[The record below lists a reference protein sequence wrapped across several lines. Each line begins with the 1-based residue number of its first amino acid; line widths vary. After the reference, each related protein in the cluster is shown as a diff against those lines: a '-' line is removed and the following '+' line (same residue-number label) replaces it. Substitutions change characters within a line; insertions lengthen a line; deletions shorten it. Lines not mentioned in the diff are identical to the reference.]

1 MTAPLSVARLPP
13 RRRRRL
19 GLIVLVVLFAV
30 LLLLFNL
37 VPLAAEWL
45 WFQALGYQR
54 VFTTRLVAEAVL
66 GVGVC
71 GLVLAFLYV
80 NLRIAQRG
88 LVPNPLVVQ
97 VSSGAAAVDVTRLLR
112 RLALPTALGLA
123 LLCGLGAAGGWLGVL
138 QFLHRTPFGA
148 TDPVFGRDVGYY
160 VFTVPVIAGAIGLL
174 IAVTTLTLLATIML
188 YGVRRDIVVFRRQ
201 VTVEPSARLH
211 LAVLIALVFAL
222 VALRVYFVRLPGLL
236 YSTTGPLV
244 GASYADLHAQLT
256 GLRLAGLAAVASGG
270 LVLWGARSHR
280 LARNT
285 LLAVGLYLGVSLLGV
300 ALYPT
305 LVQKLVVAPNEL
317 VKETPQLASHIAATR
332 RAWGL
337 DSVVTRDLTGEARL
351 TERDIRANRPTIDN
365 VRLWDRDPLL
375 QTFGQ
380 LQEIRT
386 YYDFVSVDDDRYWID
401 GQYRQVL
408 LSPRELNSGSLPTR
422 TFINERLTFTHGMG
436 LTLGPVNQVT
446 QEGLPVLFIKNLP
459 PASSVS
465 LRVTRPELYFGEL
478 TDSWV
483 FARTH
488 QREFDYPS
496 GDENIFTSYEGIGGV
511 RVGSLLRRLV
521 LATYLRSLKVLL
533 SSDITSDSRAMYFRN
548 IRVRAR
554 TALPFL
560 LFDDD
565 PYLVVADSGRLRW
578 ILDAYTATSRYPY
591 AQPLDDGTNY
601 MRNSVKVVIDAFDGT
616 VPAYL
621 ADPRDPLVLT
631 LAKVFPGIFQP
642 LDAMSK
648 DLRAHLPYPE
658 ALVGVPPDLYAT
670 DHMAEPDVFYHR
682 EDQWQKPVLSRPGE
696 RPDPF
701 LRHIVMRLPGERQA
715 EFILMV
721 PFTPRGKDNL
731 ASWMVAR
738 NDGEHYGRLVLYRLP
753 KQSLVYG
760 PTQIVNRINQ
770 DTDISRQISLWDQ
783 RGSEVI
789 RGNLLVIPIEESLI
803 YVQPL
808 YLRAQGGRIPEL
820 KRVVVAQET
829 RVAMAET
836 LEAGLRQLFGG
847 GAAPAAGTPRA
858 EPAISATETNAQL
871 LRDANDAYA
880 QARAAPPVD
889 CRRRAGR
896 PHVPGQHAAHAAAHQ
911 NVGARRLDSCR
922 RSGRHRGPG
931 LVAHLERNAVGR
943 RQRSSALGS
952 RAREARRRAID

>member
-1 MTAPLSVARLPP
+1 MTGPPTRLRLPA
-13 RRRRRL
+13 RRPNRL
-19 GLIVLVVLFAV
+19 GLVVLG
-30 LLLLFNL
+30 LLFTVIVVLPAL
-37 VPLAAEWL
+37 VQLAAEWP
-45 WFQALGYQR
+45 WFVALGYQR
-54 VFTTRLVAEAVL
+54 VFATRLVSQVL
-66 GVGVC
+66 LG
-71 GLVLAFLYV
+71 GLIGGGAFAFLYA

-88 LVPNPLVVQ
+88 VVPNPLVLAF
-97 VSSGAAAVDVTRLLR
+97 SAAAPPLDVTRLLR
-112 RLALPTALGLA
+112 RLALPAALGLG
-123 LLCGLGAAGGWLGVL
+123 LLFGVAAKGSWLSVL
-138 QFLHRTPFGA
+138 QFLHRTPFGT
-148 TDPVFGRDVGYY
+148 TDPVFGR
-160 VFTVPVIAGAIGLL
+160 
-174 IAVTTLTLLATIML
+174 
-188 YGVRRDIVVFRRQ
+188 R

-211 LAVLIALVFAL
+211 VALLMAL
-222 VALRVYFVRLPGLL
+222 LFLLTALRVYFVRLPGLL

-244 GASYADLHAQLT
+244 GASFADLHATLT
-256 GLRLAGLAAVASGG
+256 GLRVAGLAALAGAA
-270 LVLWGARSHR
+270 LVLWGAQSER

-285 LLAVGLYLGVSLLGV
+285 VLALGLYFGASLLGV
-300 ALYPT
+300 ALYPAI
-305 LVQKLVVAPNEL
+305 VQRLIVAPNEL
-317 VKETPQLASHIAATR
+317 VKETPQLALHIAATR

-337 DSVVTRDLTGEARL
+337 DGVVTRDLTGEARL

-380 LQEIRT
+380 LQEI
-386 YYDFVSVDDDRYWID
+386 
-401 GQYRQVL
+401 
-408 LSPRELNSGSLPTR
+408 LSPRELNSASLPTR

-446 QEGLPVLFIKNLP
+446 QEGLPVLFIKDLP

-478 TDSWV
+478 ADSWV

-496 GDENIFTSYEGIGGV
+496 GEENIFTSYTGTGGV
-511 RVGSLLRRLV
+511 RVGSFLRRLV

-548 IRVRAR
+548 IRLRAR

-560 LFDDD
+560 SFDGD

-591 AQPLDDGTNY
+591 AQPLSDGTNY

-616 VPAYL
+616 VTAYL

-642 LDAMSK
+642 LDAMSR
-648 DLRAHLPYPE
+648 DLRAHLRYPE
-658 ALVGVPPDLYAT
+658 DLFHVQTDLYAT
-670 DHMAEPDVFYHR
+670 YHMAEPDVFYHR

-701 LRHIVMRLPGERQA
+701 LRHIVMRLPEERQA

-738 NDGEHYGRLVLYRLP
+738 NDGEHYGRLVLYRFP

-808 YLRAQGGRIPEL
+808 YLRAEGGRIPEM
-820 KRVVVAQET
+820 KRVVVAHQN
-829 RVAMAET
+829 RVVMEET
-836 LEAGLRQLFGG
+836 LDAGLARLFGGAVEPAGVAAAPAGAARPGNGRAADLARQAAELYQRAIAAQRSGDWARYGEALSQLGEVLRQLQAVFGG
-847 GAAPAAGTPRA
+847 
-858 EPAISATETNAQL
+858 
-871 LRDANDAYA
+871 
-880 QARAAPPVD
+880 
-889 CRRRAGR
+889 
-896 PHVPGQHAAHAAAHQ
+896 
-911 NVGARRLDSCR
+911 
-922 RSGRHRGPG
+922 
-931 LVAHLERNAVGR
+931 
-943 RQRSSALGS
+943 RQP
-952 RAREARRRAID
+952 

>member
-19 GLIVLVVLFAV
+19 RLVVLV
-30 LLLLFNL
+30 LLFALFLFLSNL
-37 VPLAAEWL
+37 VQLAAEWF
-45 WFQALGYQR
+45 WFQALGYER
-54 VFTTRLVAEAVL
+54 VFTTQLVAEALL
-66 GVGVC
+66 GVGVG
-71 GLVLAFLYV
+71 GLVFAFLYV

-97 VSSGAAAVDVTRLLR
+97 FSSGAPAVDVTRLVR
-112 RLALPTALGLA
+112 RLALPKALVLA
-123 LLCGLGAAGGWLGVL
+123 LLFGMGAAGSWLGVL
-138 QFLHRTPFGA
+138 QFLHRTPFGV

-160 VFTVPVIAGAIGLL
+160 VFTLPVIAGGLGL
-174 IAVTTLTLLATIML
+174 ITALTTLTLAAAVGL
-188 YGVRRDIVVFRRQ
+188 YVLRRDVVLFGRR

-211 LAVLIALVFAL
+211 LALLIALLFLLA
-222 VALRVYFVRLPGLL
+222 ALRVYFVRLPGLL

-244 GASYADLHAQLT
+244 GASFADLHATLT
-256 GLRLAGLAAVASGG
+256 GLRVAGLAALAGG
-270 LVLWGARSHR
+270 ALVLWGAKSQR

-285 LLAVGLYLGVSLLGV
+285 LLALGLYFGVSLLGV

-305 LVQKLVVAPNEL
+305 IVQKLVVAPNEL

-337 DSVVTRDLTGEARL
+337 DSVVTRELTGEARL

-408 LSPRELNSGSLPTR
+408 LSPRELNSASLPTR

-446 QEGLPVLFIKNLP
+446 QEGLPVLFIKDLP
-459 PASSVS
+459 PVSSVS

-496 GDENIFTSYEGIGGV
+496 GDENIFTSYAGAGGV
-511 RVGSLLRRLV
+511 RVGSFPRRLV
-521 LATYLRSLKVLL
+521 LATYFRSLKVLL
-533 SSDITSDSRAMYFRN
+533 SSDITSDSRAMYIRN
-548 IRVRAR
+548 IRLRAR

-560 LFDDD
+560 SFDGD
-565 PYLVVADSGRLRW
+565 PYLVVSDSGRLRW

-591 AQPLDDGTNY
+591 AQPLDNGINY

-616 VPAYL
+616 VTAYL

-631 LAKVFPGIFQP
+631 LAKVFPGIFQR
-642 LDAMSK
+642 LDAMSA
-648 DLRAHLPYPE
+648 DLRAHLRYPE
-658 ALVGVPPDLYAT
+658 DLFRVQTDMYAT
-670 DHMAEPDVFYHR
+670 YHMSEPEIFYHQ

-701 LRHIVMRLPGERQA
+701 LRHIVMRLPEERQA

-738 NDGEHYGRLVLYRLP
+738 NDGEHYGRLVLYRFP

-770 DTDISRQISLWDQ
+770 DTDISRQVSLWDQ

-789 RGNLLVIPIEESLI
+789 RGHLLVIPIEESLI

-808 YLRAQGGRIPEL
+808 YLRAEGGRIPEM
-820 KRVVVAQET
+820 KRVVVAHQN
-829 RVAMAET
+829 RVVMEET
-836 LEAGLRQLFGG
+836 LEAGLARLFGG
-847 GAAPAAGTPRA
+847 AVEPAAAAAAPTGAARPGT
-858 EPAISATETNAQL
+858 E
-871 LRDANDAYA
+871 
-880 QARAAPPVD
+880 
-889 CRRRAGR
+889 
-896 PHVPGQHAAHAAAHQ
+896 HAADLARQAAELYQRAVAAQ
-911 NVGARRLDSCR
+911 RGGDWARYGEELSRLGDVLR
-922 RSGRHRGPG
+922 QLQAVLGGRAP
-931 LVAHLERNAVGR
+931 
-943 RQRSSALGS
+943 
-952 RAREARRRAID
+952 

>member
-1 MTAPLSVARLPP
+1 MTAPPRVVRLPP
-13 RRRRRL
+13 HRRRRL
-19 GLIVLVVLFAV
+19 RLIVLV
-30 LLLLFNL
+30 LLLALFLFLSNL

-45 WFQALGYQR
+45 WFQALGYER

-66 GVGVC
+66 GVGVG
-71 GLVLAFLYV
+71 GLVFAFLYV

-97 VSSGAAAVDVTRLLR
+97 VSSGAPAVDVTRLLR
-112 RLALPTALGLA
+112 RLALPAALGLA
-123 LLCGLGAAGGWLGVL
+123 VLFGLGAAGGWLGVL
-138 QFLHRTPFGA
+138 QFLHRTPFGV

-160 VFTVPVIAGAIGLL
+160 VFTVPVIAGAIGLCT
-174 IAVTTLTLLATIML
+174 AVTTLTLLATGAL
-188 YGVRRDIVVFRRQ
+188 YVLRRDIIVFRRQ
-201 VTVEPSARLH
+201 VTVEASARLH
-211 LAVLIALVFAL
+211 LAGLVALLFLL
-222 VALRVYFVRLPGLL
+222 VALRAYFVRLPGLL

-256 GLRLAGLAAVASGG
+256 GLRLAGLAAVAGAA
-270 LVLWGARSHR
+270 LVLWAGRSHR

-285 LLAVGLYLGVSLLGV
+285 LLAVGLYVGVSLLGV

-317 VKETPQLASHIAATR
+317 VKETPQLAFHIAATR

-337 DSVVTRDLTGEARL
+337 DSVVTRDLTGEAGL
-351 TERDIRANRPTIDN
+351 TERDIQANRPTIDN

-401 GQYRQVL
+401 GEYRQVL
-408 LSPRELNSGSLPTR
+408 LSPRELNSASLPTR

-446 QEGLPVLFIKNLP
+446 QEGLPVLFIKDLP

-496 GDENIFTSYEGIGGV
+496 GDENIFTSYEGTGGV
-511 RVGSLLRRLV
+511 RVGSFLRRLV

-533 SSDITSDSRAMYFRN
+533 SSDITSDSRALYFRN

-560 LFDDD
+560 SFDGD
-565 PYLVVADSGRLRW
+565 PYLVVSDSGRLRW

-616 VPAYL
+616 VTAYL

-648 DLRAHLPYPE
+648 DLRAHLRYPE
-658 ALVGVPPDLYAT
+658 DLFHVQTDLYAT
-670 DHMAEPDVFYHR
+670 YHMAEPDVFYHR

-701 LRHIVMRLPGERQA
+701 LRHIVMRLPEERQA
-715 EFILMV
+715 EYILMV

-738 NDGEHYGRLVLYRLP
+738 NDGENYGRLVLYRLP

-808 YLRAQGGRIPEL
+808 YLRAEGGRIPEM
-820 KRVVVAQET
+820 KRVVVAYQN
-829 RVAMAET
+829 RVVMEET
-836 LEAGLRQLFGG
+836 LEAGLARLFGG
-847 GAAPAAGTPRA
+847 AVEPAAAAAAPTGAARPG
-858 EPAISATETNAQL
+858 
-871 LRDANDAYA
+871 DG
-880 QARAAPPVD
+880 RAAD
-889 CRRRAGR
+889 LARRAAESYQR
-896 PHVPGQHAAHAAAHQ
+896 AVEAQ
-911 NVGARRLDSCR
+911 
-922 RSGRHRGPG
+922 RSGDWARYGEELSRLGEVLRQLQTVLG
-931 LVAHLERNAVGR
+931 GR
-943 RQRSSALGS
+943 QP
-952 RAREARRRAID
+952 